1 MVEKLEVT
9 PAVMCGLEEQKDG
22 EQRSDGKIRKGR
34 EEDFKLKT
42 KLKRKAEIIWR
53 CAGWEKGNWMLLV

>member
-9 PAVMCGLEEQKDG
+9 PAAMCGLEEQKDG

-34 EEDFKLKT
+34 EEDFKMKTKKT
-42 KLKRKAEIIWR
+42 KLKRKAEII
-53 CAGWEKGNWMLLV
+53 